1 MQKYSNELQSHQSDV
16 NTEIQDFTNT
26 LSKEVQEYQSK
37 VALYTADLQKYQ
49 AEVASETQKTG
60 LNSQKAQVYA
70 VEADKYYKWAV
81 TEVQSYV
88 QNNSK
93 MIGMQMASQSTQQQR
108 R

>member
-1 MQKYSNELQSHQSDV
+1 M
-16 NTEIQDFTNT
+16 
-26 LSKEVQEYQSK
+26 
-37 VALYTADLQKYQ
+37 YTADLQKYQ